1 VLELAPEGRVM
12 SWRGQDELSP
22 WQTLLAVLF
31 LTAVFAA
38 ITSLERCGAAM
49 GWLHLRSRAWLVA
62 GLVTLSGCATTPD
75 LHRLCVTADAAGR
88 MLTISGEA
96 LRAVHDADVETAWA
110 KECSTG
116 SVEERVICRHRVVDD
131 MGDKYRERYR
141 TAEQSVTAQHA
152 LADALEASGIC
163 KAGAP

>member
-1 VLELAPEGRVM
+1 M
-12 SWRGQDELSP
+12 SWRGSDELSP

-49 GWLHLRSRAWLVA
+49 GWLHIRSRAWVLA
-62 GLVTLSGCATTPD
+62 GLMTLASCTPTQD

-88 MLTISGEA
+88 MLTISGAA

-110 KECSTG
+110 RECSSG
-116 SVEERVICRHRVVDD
+116 SVEERVVCRHRVVDD
-131 MGDKYRERYR
+131 LGEKYRERYR

-152 LADALEASGIC
+152 LADALEASGVC
-163 KAGAP
+163 KETAK